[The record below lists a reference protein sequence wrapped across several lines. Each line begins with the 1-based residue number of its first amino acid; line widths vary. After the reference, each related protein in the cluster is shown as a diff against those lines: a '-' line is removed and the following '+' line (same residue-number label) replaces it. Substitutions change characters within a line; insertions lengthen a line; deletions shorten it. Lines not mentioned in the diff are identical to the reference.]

1 MHLYLQI
8 FFLYFHATE
17 IDHIRCPIVIS
28 LCDWRFKCDTNQSC
42 SATEIKLFASIAS
55 NWYIVWYSAVNR
67 TVKTVYYINTV
78 SGHNCLSPPI
88 FPNIFQVNRFI
99 EKKYIYINCFLAN
112 FAEMQNHYCKM
123 FDFVFIIIFI
133 SFPLFIVLNFF
144 FQFGHDPEFVKCKN
158 TIFIWLFVMFK
169 LRLVFKS

>member
-8 FFLYFHATE
+8 FFLYFHATD

-67 TVKTVYYINTV
+67 TVKNVYYTNTV

-99 EKKYIYINCFLAN
+99 EKKIYIHKLFLGQFCWNAKSLLQNVWFCFHHN
-112 FAEMQNHYCKM
+112 FHI
-123 FDFVFIIIFI
+123 FSFIY
-133 SFPLFIVLNFF
+133 S
-144 FQFGHDPEFVKCKN
+144 
-158 TIFIWLFVMFK
+158 FK
-169 LRLVFKS
+169 LFFNLGTILNSWSAKILYLFGCLLCSN